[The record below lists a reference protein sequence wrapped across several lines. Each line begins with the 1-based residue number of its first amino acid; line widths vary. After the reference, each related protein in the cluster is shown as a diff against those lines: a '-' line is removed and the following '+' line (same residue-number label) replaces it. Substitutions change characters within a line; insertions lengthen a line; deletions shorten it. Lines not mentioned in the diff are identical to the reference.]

1 MSQSAVLL
9 AQDLIKSI
17 ESHID
22 SAQVSP
28 ERVNS
33 GVVSYLGDGIAKVI
47 GLGNVA
53 YNELVVFE
61 SGAQ

>member
-22 SAQVSP
+22 SADISP

-33 GVVSYLGDGIAKVI
+33 GVVSYLGDGIAKV
-47 GLGNVA
+47 V
-53 YNELVVFE
+53 
-61 SGAQ
+61 